1 MGYLVE
7 DKESAKAFAD
17 LKASVKAFG
26 TVMEMMETADRETLR
41 KRFVQLRRAE
51 TEICNSVLRLEY
63 VLDVKGVR

>member
-1 MGYLVE
+1 MGYLDE

-26 TVMEMMETADRETLR
+26 MVMEMMETADREALR

-51 TEICNSVLRLEY
+51 TEISNSVLRLEY
-63 VLDVKGVR
+63 VLEAKGVR